1 MLKKTPSSRN
11 EESLINPEQARWVH
25 RVLGML
31 IAVVGKES
39 LLGLMLGQTRL
50 EIRSLLQSSVE
61 PEDPPAGDA
70 WFLTN

>member
-1 MLKKTPSSRN
+1 MLKKSSSSHKAEKLVN
-11 EESLINPEQARWVH
+11 LEQARWVN

-39 LLGLMLGQTRL
+39 LLGLILGQTRL
-50 EIRSLLQSSVE
+50 EIRSLQQSAVE
-61 PEDPPAGDA
+61 PDDPPPGDA